1 MANPNPNNP
10 TPQNL
15 NPYVSHPGF
24 PYYPYY
30 NPQQQLY
37 YPYVYPQYY
46 SPYAVAGPAPLPP
59 PAPIDPNLLTGPAP
73 QQPVIASTSVKAPT
87 PAVPKSPTASL
98 EDDEEDEED
107 GQPERFALHPVSY
120 PAQNPMKQEHGDE
133 GMDETGAE
141 VDKEDGEYQHAGP
154 PGKRTRTRKPKG
166 TASSGP
172 LPSNIVHVTGAP
184 KQDDLGAVTAAEVAK
199 FASPVRNLPHI
210 DLDIF
215 PSRGVF
221 ENILYTYQS
230 NLSARKRNKALI
242 SRSAY
247 AEIQATLVEIK
258 ESRCRRGTAQFR
270 FWVKKMFGLINF
282 YGHEIVGHQGKP
294 VAIREDIYDILVHCH
309 DQCEHGGRD
318 RTVEVVKDFYRWI
331 PKVIIGEFVKHCPGC
346 SVKRA
351 TVKSET
357 SKMPLYD
364 LGDIDRME
372 QMESMEQDDEEMNF
386 EGGTANGYQNADGGM
401 DDDDDAI
408 E

>member
-1 MANPNPNNP
+1 
-10 TPQNL
+10 
-15 NPYVSHPGF
+15 VSTSRP
-24 PYYPYY
+24 
-30 NPQQQLY
+30 
-37 YPYVYPQYY
+37 
-46 SPYAVAGPAPLPP
+46 STSKAAVATSGTSPFHR
-59 PAPIDPNLLTGPAP
+59 
-73 QQPVIASTSVKAPT
+73 PV
-87 PAVPKSPTASL
+87 
-98 EDDEEDEED
+98 
-107 GQPERFALHPVSY
+107 
-120 PAQNPMKQEHGDE
+120 
-133 GMDETGAE
+133 
-141 VDKEDGEYQHAGP
+141 P
-154 PGKRTRTRKPKG
+154 PG
-166 TASSGP
+166 TA
-172 LPSNIVHVTGAP
+172 HVTGAP
-184 KQDDLGAVTAAEVAK
+184 RQDDRGAVSASEVAK
-199 FASPVRNLPHI
+199 FVSPLRTLPHV

-242 SRSAY
+242 SRAAY

-282 YGHEIVGHQGKP
+282 YGHDVVGHQGKP

-364 LGDIDRME
+364 LGDIDRMD
-372 QMESMEQDDEEMNF
+372 QMESMEQDEEEMPFDGNGPRNAEGAAEGF
-386 EGGTANGYQNADGGM
+386 EDE
-401 DDDDDAI
+401 DD
-408 E
+408 

>member
-1 MANPNPNNP
+1 MANPNPNQNP
-10 TPQNL
+10 PNL

-37 YPYVYPQYY
+37 YPYVYPTYY
-46 SPYAVAGPAPLPP
+46 SPYAVPGPAPVPP
-59 PAPIDPNLLTGPAP
+59 PPPIDPNLLMGQAP
-73 QQPVIASTSVKAPT
+73 QQPAIAPTSAKAPT
-87 PAVPKSPTASL
+87 PAVPKSPTASV
-98 EDDEEDEED
+98 EEDEEDEED

-120 PAQNPMKQEHGDE
+120 PAESSMKEEHADE
-133 GMDETGAE
+133 GMDEGGGEA
-141 VDKEDGEYQHAGP
+141 DKDGEYQHSGAT
-154 PGKRTRTRKPKG
+154 GKRTRARKAK
-166 TASSGP
+166 ASSSGHP

-184 KQDDLGAVTAAEVAK
+184 KQDDLGAVTAAEIAK

-372 QMESMEQDDEEMNF
+372 QMESMEQDDEEMHFRSNA
-386 EGGTANGYQNADGGM
+386 ANGMGGM

-408 E
+408 D